1 MKDEQNPLSAI
12 VLSEITRQLVMSSIS
27 EDEIKLIQERRQT
40 RPKFKLSATPAL
52 PTQVEVIMETP
63 QELPLSNNPRI
74 RELDSLNVPTP
85 AHLQQRPRMPMPQTQ
100 IIISGTTQEKVGKIL
115 SDPAVIGLECPGP
128 DKNLIV
134 NRSGRPQPMAL
145 TFTKEEIDDLLKEY
159 SRQSR
164 IPLIIPG
171 VFKAVL
177 GPNLITAVT
186 SEFIGTKFMIQKR
199 TNPIAF

>member
-1 MKDEQNPLSAI
+1 
-12 VLSEITRQLVMSSIS
+12 MSSIS
-27 EDEIKLIQERRQT
+27 EDEIKLIQESRQKKP
-40 RPKFKLSATPAL
+40 RFKLSATPAL

-63 QELPLSNNPRI
+63 QEPSLSGYPKI
-74 RELDSLNVPTP
+74 RELETQNIQIPQ
-85 AHLQQRPRMPMPQTQ
+85 HIQQIQRMPIPNQ
-100 IIISGTTQEKVGKIL
+100 IIISGTTQEKISKIL

-159 SRQSR
+159 SRQTR
-164 IPLIIPG
+164 IPLVIPG

-177 GPNLITAVT
+177 GSNMLTAVT
-186 SEFIGTKFMIQKR
+186 SEFVGTKFMIQKR
-199 TNPIAF
+199 TNPITF

>member
-1 MKDEQNPLSAI
+1 
-12 VLSEITRQLVMSSIS
+12 MSSIS

-63 QELPLSNNPRI
+63 QELPLSNN
-74 RELDSLNVPTP
+74 
-85 AHLQQRPRMPMPQTQ
+85 PRMPMPQTQ